1 MYAISKKC
9 HIRKALEINKKL
21 NDRVSLVKSYTN
33 LGDTHIGKKDNSK
46 SKKAVDNALAVA
58 NEFKRDTGT
67 EHPPKNRIDGLLKSI
82 NEYNEK

>member
-1 MYAISKKC
+1 MVKKT
-9 HIRKALEINKKL
+9 IL
-21 NDRVSLVKSYTN
+21 NQ
-33 LGDTHIGKKDNSK
+33 
-46 SKKAVDNALAVA
+46 KKAADNALAVA